1 MLEMSRSA
9 RQPIVAGNWKMNTT
23 VEEAV
28 ALVEA
33 LLPLIGSASDVERV
47 VCPPFVSLVPI
58 AECLRGSE
66 IVLGAQD
73 LYFESKGAFTGE
85 ISAAML
91 VGLVRYVIVGHS
103 ERRHIIGESD
113 KDVARK
119 VRAALASGLLPILC
133 VGETLEQRDRGQTE
147 AVLRRQVRT
156 ALEGL
161 ERADGLVIAYEPVWA
176 IGTGRAATARDANE
190 GNGIVRDELRA
201 VMGDALADATRIQYG
216 GSVTPD
222 NAAELLTLPEVDG
235 ALVGGASLKP
245 EAFAAIVRA
254 ATWKVGASPAA
265 GLSASPAP
273 ARRSVG

>member
-1 MLEMSRSA
+1 MPEASRSP

-28 ALVEA
+28 QLVES
-33 LLPLIGSASDVERV
+33 LIPLIGSASDVERV

-73 LYFESKGAFTGE
+73 IYFEQKGAFTGE
-85 ISAAML
+85 ISAEML

-113 KDVARK
+113 EVVARK
-119 VRAALASGLLPILC
+119 VRAALESGLLPILC
-133 VGETLEQRDRGQTE
+133 VGETLEQRDRGETD
-147 AVLRRQVRT
+147 AVLRRQVRS
-156 ALEGL
+156 ALVGL
-161 ERADGLVIAYEPVWA
+161 ERADGIVIAYEPVWA

-201 VMGDALADATRIQYG
+201 VMGDALADTTRIQYG

-222 NAAELLTLPEVDG
+222 NAAELIALPEVDG

-245 EAFAAIVRA
+245 DAFAAIVRA
-254 ATWKVGASPAA
+254 A
-265 GLSASPAP
+265 
-273 ARRSVG
+273 AR